1 MRLSQIVASVTL
13 LWVVKYYPWEFAVA
27 GVLNRQ
33 RNFKCTQAKTAFTL
47 LAD

>member
-1 MRLSQIVASVTL
+1 MRVFQIVESVTL
-13 LWVVKYYPWEFAVA
+13 LWAVKYYPWEFAVA

-33 RNFKCTQAKTAFTL
+33 RNLKCTQAKTAFTL